1 MMWKEYSTS
10 YLKHNRAS
18 GRSIMAAVFVAALL
32 LSLLHSHAYNLWR
45 DEINRITAKEG
56 DWQGRITGRI
66 TEQELSVIRNFA
78 NVEHAGVNEELSE
91 GAEKTVDIY
100 FKNRRRIFQDMPL
113 IAEELRISEEHMS
126 YHLEL
131 LSRYLVHDPQDFTPP
146 LLMSFY
152 LAVLVIV
159 SVSLILIIRNS
170 FELTMQARIHQFGI
184 LSSIGAAPRQIRACL
199 LQEAAVLSVLPMLF
213 GSMLGIAVSCGVVQA
228 AKLYIGNVSEK
239 TETVFCYHPLVIVI
253 TILSAGA
260 VVLFSAW
267 LPARKLSKMTPLE
280 AIRNAGGIPLCRQK
294 HSPVLS
300 VLFGIEGE
308 LAGNALKARRK
319 SMRIASWSLMLSFLG
334 FSVMLCFVTLSDIST
349 RYTYFERYQYAWDV
363 MASVKDT
370 PIEDFRMTEELQE
383 LSGVQDVIVYQ
394 KAEEM
399 CLIPEAEQS
408 KELASLGGLGTVTE
422 SVSIDKNGRFQVKA
436 PIVIMDDAS
445 FLNYCVRTGNTA
457 DVNGALVYNQVWDS
471 LHSNF
476 REREYLPFVQ
486 ETRRTSILYGRGQEE
501 KTLEIPVLAYVQEL
515 PVLREEYEDY
525 ALVHFVSLS
534 MWKGMKESLGEAEP
548 DSYVRILSDGSK
560 SLTDLNRLEKTAL
573 DYMRAEYEVQSENR
587 IQEKM
592 DNARMIQGMKV
603 IMGGFCVL
611 LALIGI
617 ANVFSNTLGFLRQ
630 RKREFAMYMSVGLTP
645 SSMRKIFCIEAF
657 VTAGRP
663 ILITLP
669 LTAAFIQ
676 FAAAAS
682 FLEPEIFWREAPV
695 VPVLVFAAVIAGFAA
710 LAYYIGG
717 KRLLQCDLNE
727 ALRNDT
733 MI

>member
-1 MMWKEYSTS
+1 MMWKEYSRS
-10 YLKHNRAS
+10 YLKYNRAS

-32 LSLLHSHAYNLWR
+32 LSLLHSLAYNLWR
-45 DEINRITAKEG
+45 DELNRIVTEEG
-56 DWQGRITGRI
+56 DWQGRITGGI

-78 NVEHAGVNEELSE
+78 NVERASVKEGLS
-91 GAEKTVDIY
+91 GDTEKTVDIY
-100 FKNRRRIFQDMPL
+100 FKNQRRIFQDMPL
-113 IAEELRISEEHMS
+113 IAEELGISEDHIS
-126 YHLEL
+126 YHLRL
-131 LSRYLVHDPQDFTPP
+131 LSRYLVHDPQDSTPP

-152 LAVLVIV
+152 LVVLIIV

-170 FELTMQARIHQFGI
+170 FELSMQARIHQFGI
-184 LSSIGAAPRQIRACL
+184 LSSIGAAPKQIRICL

-213 GSMLGIAVSCGVVQA
+213 GSVFGVAVSCGVVQA
-228 AKLYIGNVSEK
+228 ARLYTGNISEK
-239 TETVFCYHPLVIVI
+239 TGTVFCYHPMVIVI

-260 VVLFSAW
+260 VVLLSAW
-267 LPARKLSKMTPLE
+267 YPAGRLSRMTPLE
-280 AIRNAGGIPLCRQK
+280 AIRNAGGISFPRGK
-294 HSPVLS
+294 RSPVLS
-300 VLFGIEGE
+300 ILFGIEGE
-308 LAGNALKARRK
+308 LAGNAWKARRK
-319 SMRIASWSLMLSFLG
+319 STRIASWSLLLSFLG
-334 FSVMLCFVTLSDIST
+334 FSVMLCFVTFSDIST

-370 PIEDFRMTEELQE
+370 PIEDFRMTEGLQE
-383 LSGVQDVIVYQ
+383 LSGVQDVTVYQ

-399 CLIPEAEQS
+399 CLIPEKEQS
-408 KELASLGGLGTVTE
+408 RELVSLGGLGAVTE
-422 SVSIDKNGRFQVKA
+422 SACMDENGRFQVKA
-436 PIVIMDDAS
+436 PIVILDDAS
-445 FLNYCVRTGNTA
+445 FLNYCAQTGSA
-457 DVNGALVYNQVWDS
+457 LDVNGALVYNQIWDS
-471 LHSNF
+471 LHSSF
-476 REREYLPFVQ
+476 REREYLPYVQ
-486 ETRRTSILYGRGQEE
+486 ETRGTSILYGRGHENQ
-501 KTLEIPVLAYVQEL
+501 TLEIPVLAYVQEL

-534 MWKGMKESLGEAEP
+534 MWKSMKEPLGEAEP
-548 DSYVRILSDGSK
+548 DSYIRILSDGSK

-573 DYMRAEYEVQSENR
+573 DYLGAEYEVQSENR
-587 IQEKM
+587 LQEKM

-603 IMGGFCVL
+603 IMGGFCML
-611 LALIGI
+611 LAMIGI

-645 SSMRKIFCIEAF
+645 ASMRKIFCIEAF

-669 LTAAFIQ
+669 LTAVFIQ
-676 FAAAAS
+676 FAAATS

-695 VPVLVFAAVIAGFAA
+695 VPVLVFASVIAGFAA

-717 KRLLQCDLNE
+717 KRLLQCDLSE